1 MASRDSVQHHQYSQ
15 AAQESSSTDM
25 SARELIIAN
34 NRPYHQKIESGSSVP
49 MAISP
54 TSSHHPTQVSSSDA
68 TSSHHPT
75 QVSSSDATVIER
87 TQIAF
92 GNTTHSV
99 WYQNMTVYNNEAKR
113 YDEYNMHYDIGRPPG
128 YAILLGNDREYPA
141 DPELLPVKKDLGLM
155 NDVLHSCGWKVSPIA
170 GHPGMTL
177 KQFDAMFNPILS
189 SDFDQYSCFMFYYT
203 GHGNSKGLL
212 LSDGCCKSYV
222 DIVQRVSSIYSLV
235 GKPKIFIFDS
245 CRSGKEKSH
254 HWNFF
259 KGITK
264 AHTKNKSANYPPS
277 DTLICYSANEGMQG
291 YSHDNDGSCYTFHL
305 AAKLRQ
311 FWNTLTFTE
320 IVTLVHGWTVQ
331 LAQQWGKEQ
340 QPVVYNALNRLLM
353 FGGKCVVL
361 SYGHGMSIFLNVPR
375 M

>member
-1 MASRDSVQHHQYSQ
+1 MAYRDSVQPQYSQ

-25 SARELIIAN
+25 STRELIIAN
-34 NRPYHQKIESGSSVP
+34 NRPHPQESGSSVP
-49 MAISP
+49 MDINP
-54 TSSHHPTQVSSSDA
+54 TSSHHPTQVSSSD
-68 TSSHHPT
+68 T
-75 QVSSSDATVIER
+75 TVIER
-87 TQIAF
+87 PQIVF
-92 GNTTHSV
+92 GSTTHSV
-99 WYQNMTVYNNEAKR
+99 WYQNMTVYNNEANR

-128 YAILLGNDREYPA
+128 YAVLLGNDREYPA
-141 DPELLPVKKDLGLM
+141 DPDLLPVMKDLGLM

-170 GHPGMTL
+170 GHPDMTL
-177 KQFDAMFNPILS
+177 KQFDAMFNPILF

-212 LSDGCCKSYV
+212 LSDGCCKPYV
-222 DIVQRVSSIYSLV
+222 DIVRRVSLIDSLV

-245 CRSGKEKSH
+245 CRSEKEKSH

-264 AHTKNKSANYPPS
+264 AHAENVSVNYPPS
-277 DTLICYSANEGMQG
+277 DTLICYSANEGMKG
-291 YSHDNDGSCYTFHL
+291 FSHDDNGSFYTMNL
-305 AAKLRQ
+305 ATKLRQ

-353 FGGKCVVL
+353 FGGKCVL